1 MTIPFQRLNT
11 HYGIHFY
18 ALLLLSDIEWEV
30 AYSTLCT
37 ETKKGFV
44 GKKTVHHLHVARLTL
59 QQVQSLTHMLH
70 TQTTQAHIDRVRE
83 R

>member
-37 ETKKGFV
+37 EKKKFLLEKLYIIYTWQG
-44 GKKTVHHLHVARLTL
+44 
-59 QQVQSLTHMLH
+59 SLFSKLSL
-70 TQTTQAHIDRVRE
+70 
-83 R
+83 